1 MVMLLRL
8 LALLIV
14 LAAGLWFYQ
23 GWLEGRTPPTRIA
36 LPEKGVFP
44 GPAQPPLDATTVER
58 LHDRAQGQRY

>member
-1 MVMLLRL
+1 MVILLRL

-23 GWLEGRTPPTRIA
+23 GWLEGRTPPTRLA

-44 GPAQPPLDATTVER
+44 GPAEPSLGAETVER
-58 LHDRAQGQRY
+58 LHDRALGQRY